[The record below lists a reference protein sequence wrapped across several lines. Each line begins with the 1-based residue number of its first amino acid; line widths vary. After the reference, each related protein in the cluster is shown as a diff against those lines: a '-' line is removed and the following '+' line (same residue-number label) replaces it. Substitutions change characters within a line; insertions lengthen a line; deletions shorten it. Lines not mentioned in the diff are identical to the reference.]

1 MCGCCRSMYSIRY
14 IRCVLMVVK
23 SYQFFHDIQLHLPP
37 DYPSNWEH
45 KKYGTYHQIN
55 QYLVGSHTRKV
66 WNLCSAAGSFH
77 CPGKH
82 GSESRSRQRM
92 LVVWQHDTNIPPPI
106 LDSLLHQTLYKQVL
120 PWTSMS
126 VSLFLCSVFLQQQS
140 VVYSILILVPLVTS
154 MAVDLMKSPFLSVF
168 RWCQG
173 HRYVPSQDLMTIC
186 IFLTLILSTPRQFIT
201 HILSTKY
208 QAEIYQA
215 EFCFTDCSHDW
226 QCPAGQ
232 RCDKDQGVCF
242 DGSVYHEFLCQ
253 IGKYPIKKLFFGR

>member
-173 HRYVPSQDLMTIC
+173 HRYAPSQDLMAIC
-186 IFLTLILSTPRQFIT
+186 IFLTLICLLLDSLSCTFSPQSIKQRFIGLSFVLQIALTTGNVRQARDAIRTRESASMVRFIMN
-201 HILSTKY
+201 
-208 QAEIYQA
+208 
-215 EFCFTDCSHDW
+215 
-226 QCPAGQ
+226 
-232 RCDKDQGVCF
+232 
-242 DGSVYHEFLCQ
+242 
-253 IGKYPIKKLFFGR
+253 FFAK